1 MRSVIA
7 FFLIFCLVFSFSDAF
22 SQLSRKNQ
30 FEIYAGAGFPLSPDE
45 FKDYYKI
52 GLSLNAQYVI
62 FPTPRIGIPIFA
74 GYERFTVNT
83 DAINDDFRSELVGF
97 VLVDDFGNYL
107 GEITDANVDATGAS
121 SAIKFG
127 AGIRP
132 YLTPPEASTQLFL
145 FANATYN
152 LLKTKEEFNGG
163 SVTVQDAFQNEYV
176 FDLVQD
182 LDFQAEEFTDD
193 RNKFGIGFGAGIEIP
208 AGSSIN
214 LIFQGMYNM
223 IFTEKETDEFTGE
236 EFGGTTSF
244 IGVTGG
250 IVF

>member
-7 FFLIFCLVFSFSDAF
+7 FFLIIGLVFSASDAF

-30 FEIYAGAGFPLSPDE
+30 FEIYAGAAFPLSPDE
-45 FKDYYKI
+45 FKDYYKM
-52 GLSLNAQYVI
+52 GLSLNAQYVV
-62 FPTPRIGIPIFA
+62 FPTPRIGIPFFV
-74 GYERFTVNT
+74 GYERFTVNN
-83 DAINDDFRSELVGF
+83 DAINDEFKSGLVGYEIF
-97 VLVDDFGNYL
+97 DDFGNYL
-107 GEITDANVDATGAS
+107 GVITGANIDASGAS

-145 FANATYN
+145 FANASYN

-163 SVTVQDAFQNEYV
+163 SVTVEDAFGDMYE

-182 LDFQAEEFTDD
+182 LGFQSEEFTDD
-193 RNKFGIGFGAGIEIP
+193 INKFGIGFGAGIEIP

-223 IFTEKETDEFTGE
+223 IFTEKEKDEYTGE

-244 IGVTGG
+244 IGVTAG

>member
-1 MRSVIA
+1 MRNTIVI
-7 FFLIFCLVFSFSDAF
+7 FLVFCLLFSFSDVF

-30 FEIYAGAGFPLSPDE
+30 FEIYAGAGFPLSPEE
-45 FKDYYKI
+45 FKDYNKV

-62 FPTPRIGIPIFA
+62 FPTPRIGIPLFV
-74 GYERFTVNT
+74 GYERFSVNN
-83 DAINDDFRSELVGF
+83 DAINDDFQSELVGYEF
-97 VLVDDFGNYL
+97 YDEFGNYV
-107 GEITDANVDATGAS
+107 GMITAANLDVTGAS

-132 YLTPPEASTQLFL
+132 YITPPEASTQFFL

-163 SVTVQDAFQNEYV
+163 NVTVEDAFGNPL
-176 FDLVQD
+176 DLDLIQD
-182 LDFQAEEFTDD
+182 LGFEAEEFTDD
-193 RNKFGIGFGAGIEIP
+193 INKFGIGFGAGIEIP

-214 LIFQGMYNM
+214 LIFQGTYNM
-223 IFTEKETDEFTGE
+223 IFTEKEKDEFTGE
-236 EFGGTTSF
+236 EFGGITSF
-244 IGVTGG
+244 IGVTAG